1 MMGNVESSWHKLKNK
16 LKLLLWM
23 NYWSDEKEKDQIRD
37 ILCCVLQEKYT
48 FVVFWVTERRRRVNE
63 FFPRIIACKQKR
75 QRQNLSMQLWMLMWF
90 LKDKHK
96 AIRLATHHLQITKHR
111 KQHCSEELMHGLF
124 AYLKKNWLCWK
135 CSCSLDR
142 NPRNPNRL
150 HLFPDHCT
158 VFQIWIRY
166 ACQIGASKASE
177 IIQRHT
183 TQSKE
188 SSLYSSVCQ
197 AQRNIQSNYRGNFRK
212 KQLTVSLYYTVHC
225 CFSVCLWPCV
235 LLSLLFG
242 IF

>member
-96 AIRLATHHLQITKHR
+96 AIRLATHHLQITKHQ

-124 AYLKKNWLCWK
+124 AYLKKKLTMLKMQLQSWQEPKKSKQITPVPGPLHCLSNMNQICLSDRSQQGLWDHPAAHNTVKRKQFVFLCLSGTAK
-135 CSCSLDR
+135 HPVKL
-142 NPRNPNRL
+142 
-150 HLFPDHCT
+150 
-158 VFQIWIRY
+158 Q
-166 ACQIGASKASE
+166 G
-177 IIQRHT
+177 
-183 TQSKE
+183 
-188 SSLYSSVCQ
+188 
-197 AQRNIQSNYRGNFRK
+197 
-212 KQLTVSLYYTVHC
+212 QL
-225 CFSVCLWPCV
+225 
-235 LLSLLFG
+235 
-242 IF
+242 